1 MPRSSDQPPPRHLAR
16 HAWLFHAAAGAALAA
31 GCSRGVDGVEVRGRV
46 TRGDKPVA
54 SGSIVFEP
62 LEGRSR
68 TAGGVITAGEYALV
82 GRSRVPAGEHRVHVL
97 AIEATGRKVESG
109 PPDPPGTF
117 VEETASVRESFSAT
131 VPPGPPATLDFKLA
145 P

>member
-1 MPRSSDQPPPRHLAR
+1 MPRSSDQPPPPCPAR
-16 HAWLFHAAAGAALAA
+16 PAWLLHAAAVAALAA
-31 GCSRGVDGVEVRGRV
+31 GCGRGVDGVEVRGRV
-46 TRGDKPVA
+46 TRGNMPVA

-62 LEGRSR
+62 LDGRSR
-68 TAGGVITAGEYALV
+68 TAGGVITAGAYTLM

-97 AIEATGRKVESG
+97 AIEATGRKVDSG

-117 VEETASVRESFSAT
+117 VEETASFSESFSAT
-131 VPPGPPATLDFKLA
+131 VPPGKPATLDFKLA

>member
-1 MPRSSDQPPPRHLAR
+1 
-16 HAWLFHAAAGAALAA
+16 
-31 GCSRGVDGVEVRGRV
+31 
-46 TRGDKPVA
+46 VA

-62 LEGRSR
+62 LDGRSR
-68 TAGGVITAGEYALV
+68 TAGGMITAGAYALV
-82 GRSRVPAGEHRVHVL
+82 GRSRVPTGEHRVHVL

-109 PPDPPGTF
+109 PPEPPGTF
-117 VEETASVRESFSAT
+117 VDETVSFSQSFPAT